1 MLTLNCMRYWVS
13 YFALSM
19 YFYCLILVSITT
31 TIFNCRNIL
40 LNYLI
45 HKPEISYR
53 QGMTDLLAPLLAALD
68 DEAEAFWC
76 FTKLIQSSIFYMPG
90 KNHTSVKHQL
100 VNTCIYL

>member
-1 MLTLNCMRYWVS
+1 MAFAHCQVFQVSCKRLLTIINNY
-13 YFALSM
+13 
-19 YFYCLILVSITT
+19 
-31 TIFNCRNIL
+31 CRNIL

-76 FTKLIQSSIFYMPG
+76 FTKLVQSSIFYMPG
-90 KNHTSVKHQL
+90 KNHISVKHQL
-100 VNTCIYL
+100 VR